1 VSWDGKGG
9 ITKHF
14 IKGWTQQRKRVRM
27 TLGQKQRL
35 FVKMVG
41 RLIDFAY
48 SKGYELSLGHALR
61 CQDCKIGSENSLHKI
76 RLAVDFNLFKDGVY
90 LTKTEDHL
98 PLGLFWESLD
108 PQCSWGGRFKNPDGN
123 HYSIEHNGKK

>member
-1 VSWDGKGG
+1 
-9 ITKHF
+9 
-14 IKGWTQQRKRVRM
+14 M

-48 SKGYELSLGHALR
+48 SKGYELSFGHALR
-61 CQDCKIGSENSLHKI
+61 CQSCKVGSENSLHKI
-76 RLAVDFNLFKDGVY
+76 RLAVDFTLFKDGIY

-98 PLGLFWESLD
+98 PLGIFWESIGGD
-108 PQCSWGGRFKNPDGN
+108 WGGRWNDGN
-123 HYSIEHNGKK
+123 HYSIGHAGRK